1 MDRLL
6 SAADAEKVHGIPA
19 ATVRSWY
26 RRRRTTGLYDYGR
39 DQRNH
44 PMFRERDLLAL
55 RDRVKPRV
63 DHRSMRVQRSFRR

>member
-6 SAADAEKVHGIPA
+6 SARDAEKVLGIPA
-19 ATVRSWY
+19 ATVRSWF
-26 RRRRTTGLYDYGR
+26 RRRKATGLYDFGR

-63 DHRSMRVQRSFRR
+63 DHRPLGVQR